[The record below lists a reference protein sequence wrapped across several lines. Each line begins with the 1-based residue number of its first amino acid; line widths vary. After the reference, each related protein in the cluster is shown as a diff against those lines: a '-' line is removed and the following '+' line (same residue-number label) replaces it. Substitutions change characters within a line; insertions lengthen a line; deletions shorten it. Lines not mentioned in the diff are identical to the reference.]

1 MHGPM
6 NIKLVF
12 HIYLGTIHKAC
23 SLITNMYTLCGRNA
37 EFLIMMCIYIYI
49 YIYIYIS
56 LYLMYFVGKLAVGPI
71 LLFRPTFESL
81 RLVSD
86 RQFQN

>member
-49 YIYIYIS
+49 YIYITVPYVFRREACCWS
-56 LYLMYFVGKLAVGPI
+56 YSAV
-71 LLFRPTFESL
+71 PT
-81 RLVSD
+81 D
-86 RQFQN
+86 I